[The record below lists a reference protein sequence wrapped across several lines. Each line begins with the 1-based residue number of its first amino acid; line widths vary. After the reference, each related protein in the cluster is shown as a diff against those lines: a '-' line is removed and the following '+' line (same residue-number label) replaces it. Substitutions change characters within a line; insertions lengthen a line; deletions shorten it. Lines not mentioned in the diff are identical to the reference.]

1 MLFFLLFLCTYY
13 LNEAMHF
20 ECFFSHYLRTTAKIN
35 SDYKKIN
42 SELFFKCNQIFRGKA
57 GEQLVD
63 YSILFIRQSYYYP
76 SNAMI
81 KIVNSMYFLYVLLIL
96 YLF

>member
-1 MLFFLLFLCTYY
+1 MKQCI
-13 LNEAMHF
+13 LNG
-20 ECFFSHYLRTTAKIN
+20 FFSHYLRTTAKIN